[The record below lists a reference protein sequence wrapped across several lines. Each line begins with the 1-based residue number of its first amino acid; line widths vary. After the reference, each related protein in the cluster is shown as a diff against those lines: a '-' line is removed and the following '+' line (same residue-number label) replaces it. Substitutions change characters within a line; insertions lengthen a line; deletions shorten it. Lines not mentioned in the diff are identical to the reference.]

1 MVPPL
6 ELWAAAEEPAP
17 PEDEEE
23 RTTPPGDWL
32 SSGVV
37 EVQARQ
43 TNAAVRAKKAERVS
57 MGHPEVWRG

>member
-32 SSGVV
+32 SSSGVD
-37 EVQARQ
+37 VQARQ
-43 TNAAVRAKKAERVS
+43 GNAAVRTKYTERVC
-57 MGHPEVWRG
+57 MGPPEVWRG

>member
-32 SSGVV
+32 SSGVD
-37 EVQARQ
+37 VQARQ
-43 TNAAVRAKKAERVS
+43 GNAAVRTKYTERVC
-57 MGHPEVWRG
+57 MGPPEVWRG

>member
-23 RTTPPGDWL
+23 RTTPPGDWP
-32 SSGVV
+32 SSGVD
-37 EVQARQ
+37 VQARQ
-43 TNAAVRAKKAERVS
+43 TNVAVRAKRTVRVC
-57 MGHPEVWRG
+57 MVTPEVWRA